1 MRIIRD
7 PKVVQVIVEKNR
19 WAIWNLLKNEGPM
32 PAEEIAKKFGKNVS
46 TIYRHLKQLIDIGFV
61 NEEDQRK
68 GNQKYVVKVY
78 SATATDAFFILSEEA
93 ELKIASEPGEISHL
107 QDTVPKILSY
117 LESAGYKVKDSQMEQ
132 KVKELLTSVLIDLS
146 GSMGAL
152 FGEGNQLHELNY
164 DHEFE
169 VMRRFVAMFLLQ
181 TDPIF
186 EKKVSDLR
194 TLLET
199 PTL

>member
-19 WAIWNLLKNEGPM
+19 WAIWKLLRDDGPM

-46 TIYRHLKQLIDIGFV
+46 TIYRHLKQLIDVGFV
-61 NEEDQRK
+61 KEEDQRK

-78 SATATDAFFILSEEA
+78 FATATDAFFILSEEA
-93 ELKIASEPGEISHL
+93 ELKIAAEQGEISHL
-107 QDTVPKILSY
+107 QHTVPKILNY
-117 LESAGYKVKDSQMEQ
+117 LQSVGYKLKDSQMEQ
-132 KVKELLTSVLIDLS
+132 KAKELLTSILIELS
-146 GSMGAL
+146 ESMGAL
-152 FGEGNQLHELNY
+152 FGEENQLQELKY

-169 VMRRFVAMFLLQ
+169 VMRRFVAMFLMQ
-181 TDPIF
+181 TNVAF
-186 EKKVSDLR
+186 EKKVSGLR

-199 PTL
+199 PTI